1 MQTSGCSHTR
11 RPAVPPKFHHTYVRA
26 KNKLR
31 PPILSIHIYSECE
44 LDYKGTKF
52 LSTCVWRSALW
63 SSNLKVFKLIIT
75 KKKSHSVT
83 LFTRTELCSVPMAF
97 SDCHPARFKSFS
109 QLLRKNF
116 TCLLQIK
123 SVMLLK
129 HIHNSSNYLTWKA
142 SNFIFIVAF

>member
-44 LDYKGTKF
+44 LDYEGTKF
-52 LSTCVWRSALW
+52 LSTCVWRSTLW

-75 KKKSHSVT
+75 TKKITYCHPFYPNWT
-83 LFTRTELCSVPMAF
+83 LFCSNCYFRLPPSKIQELFTASPKEFHVFATNQK
-97 SDCHPARFKSFS
+97 HHAIKTHS
-109 QLLRKNF
+109 QLFKLPYMES
-116 TCLLQIK
+116 Q
-123 SVMLLK
+123 
-129 HIHNSSNYLTWKA
+129 
-142 SNFIFIVAF
+142 